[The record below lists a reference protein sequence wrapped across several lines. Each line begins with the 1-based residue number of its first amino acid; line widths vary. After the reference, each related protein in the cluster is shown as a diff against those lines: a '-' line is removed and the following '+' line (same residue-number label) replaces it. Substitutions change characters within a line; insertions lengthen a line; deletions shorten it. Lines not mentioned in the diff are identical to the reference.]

1 MSRCSDNQETHRCA
15 HTHLRDAPGPHGSME
30 VSQVHAWT
38 GSAVRRELI
47 RGNVVHFAILMN
59 ILLFLQSMS
68 SYLVLSTFL
77 AA

>member
-1 MSRCSDNQETHRCA
+1 MNVPLLRQPRDSQMRTHAPQRCSWT
-15 HTHLRDAPGPHGSME
+15 ME